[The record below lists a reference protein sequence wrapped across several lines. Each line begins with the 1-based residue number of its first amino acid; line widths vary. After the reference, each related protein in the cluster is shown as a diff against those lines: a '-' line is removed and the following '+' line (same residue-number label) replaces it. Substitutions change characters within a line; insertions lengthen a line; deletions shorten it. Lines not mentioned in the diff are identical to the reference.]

1 MPPAIHHSA
10 FDAGRGAGFP
20 RLTRPSASLTLAR
33 MKTARL
39 TIDSSLLSAAATYY
53 VYRNAR
59 AGPD

>member
-1 MPPAIHHSA
+1 MPSTIRHSA
-10 FDAGRGAGFP
+10 FDAGPGAGVP
-20 RLTRPSASLTLAR
+20 RLTRPKASLTLAR

-39 TIDSSLLSAAATYY
+39 PIALPLPSAAATYY

>member
-1 MPPAIHHSA
+1 MPPAIHHVA
-10 FDAGRGAGFP
+10 FDAAGTRRFP
-20 RLTRPSASLTLAR
+20 RLTRSRREATLAR

-39 TIDSSLLSAAATYY
+39 PVETSLLRAAATYY